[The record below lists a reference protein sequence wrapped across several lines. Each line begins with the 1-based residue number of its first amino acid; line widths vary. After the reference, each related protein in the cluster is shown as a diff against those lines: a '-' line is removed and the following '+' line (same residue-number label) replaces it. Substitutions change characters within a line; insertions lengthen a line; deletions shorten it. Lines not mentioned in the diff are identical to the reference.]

1 MTPRRFV
8 RAGIA
13 AALSAVVA
21 VASAAPPPARF
32 AADVEALAAA
42 PHRLTGTPEARAAA
56 EHIERRL
63 NEIGAEWVIVQPFP
77 TVRAETRRCEIRLAD
92 GAPRPLWPMR
102 PNGLMLPVTPPG
114 GLRGRLV
121 HVGHGGAADFAER
134 EVRGAIVVMDFNGSE
149 GWLRAFRLG
158 ALAVIFTPAARVECA
173 TAYHLDVPFNLPRF
187 YYDGPAEDLPEGVE
201 ATLESEM
208 VWRPAVGRNVIAFF
222 RGADPVFS
230 QNREEALVL
239 SADYDSYGAVPEQ
252 SPGARGAANA
262 AALLQL
268 ASAVRARPPR
278 RHVLAVFFDAQWNAQ
293 EGASNFYLAFE
304 NNHDTASVSAR
315 RKSLDAERRF
325 LDAMRAAL
333 NESNPLATVSPVR
346 RALQKRVED
355 AAAAGAFDIGDRM
368 ADLRRERLALRA
380 TLGALPS
387 SDAPPEISA
396 RIEEISRE
404 LDERLQPVK
413 DRWNN
418 LRRALSR
425 DQFANL
431 APEVEEKLREAYATV
446 RAGIERRS
454 AELDVEAARL
464 AADEELQVR
473 LQIRG
478 RDPAE
483 KTTPYW
489 IALHLALLL
498 GDSTDRWGLVIGG
511 DSYFRHADDN
521 PGLYG
526 RVQNVFL
533 RAYRDLEAAGRAP
546 EGFETATAD
555 QTLTNVRILFSGR
568 GGLRHGGEPA
578 GAFGFFNLALGTV
591 QEAAGREGT
600 PFDTADRLDAGRI
613 ERQADAIGRLLFAFA
628 SLDVE
633 PSAAEAAVAAA
644 AAGVADQAG
653 LSLRRGIVG
662 GKEYAW
668 SRFERDTATG
678 PTVMGML
685 PGSSVPN
692 TPMPGAMVFF
702 MNRNPSSLTFNAA
715 KPLGG
720 SMFRILRAD
729 ENGNYRLGPSPGGA
743 GWTDARGFAA
753 VFDER
758 GEMVMASNQQ
768 TFQQV
773 KQRLNVF
780 RARPGGLVLPPP
792 LRATLPPGSAIRL
805 LSAFE
810 NGELDPRKRMHL
822 VNDGVIAWF
831 SEQRE
836 KAVKV
841 FNLEAVSMLGIGPE
855 RIAEAGAEEA
865 NFDWLGE
872 GFAMIPRWTPVP
884 ATRRSAVDLWRLN
897 ESRLRV
903 LQGKNIIDSSLAEL
917 HGRVEDLLLEAQRR
931 PATLRAEALDA
942 EALWAARPVY
952 RKTRAIIDDL
962 VFAVLILLGLAVPFA
977 FAMERVIIGAV
988 TVYRQIGWFVVF
1000 FAATFLILFLSHPA
1014 FAIANTP
1021 IIIFLGFAILTL
1033 SGMVISIIM
1042 RKFEVELKAMQG
1054 MTATV
1059 HAADV
1064 SRVNTVL
1071 AAMQMGI
1078 STMRRR
1084 PLRTAL
1090 TAVTIIL
1097 LTFTILS
1104 FASFGTQSGLLRLF
1118 VAPAPPYAGAW
1129 LHDANWQ
1136 PIAPELLDAVEGRWG
1151 AEADV
1156 CGRWWISPRAQ
1167 AAAGGLLTR
1176 EDGTRPL
1183 EIPAVLGFEPREIR
1197 RRPDLAALI
1206 ESDLDGAIQITP
1218 AVARVLGVEPG
1229 DRVRFR
1235 GKLFRVAR
1243 LTDATALSSAQDM
1256 DNASVLP
1263 VDFTEVRSS
1272 QPATAQ
1278 VSEEASL
1285 HASVNWTSLPVD
1297 SVVILSAAEAR
1308 AMGAALHGISVY
1320 APDVPAAREI
1330 GAALARML
1338 PLPVAVT
1345 QENGVYRQILGTLV
1359 AASGAADLFFPIL
1372 LGGLVIFGTML
1383 GSVADREREI
1393 YTFSALGLAPRHVA
1407 TLFLAEAIVYS
1418 LIGGMGGYLLA
1429 QGMVRILTALAEHG
1443 WVRVP
1448 EMNMSSTNTIVTI
1461 LIVMATVLISAI
1473 YPAIKASKSA
1483 NPGLMRTWRP
1493 PAPDGDQWNM
1503 VFPFTVSAYDLTGVV
1518 SFLKEHFDN
1527 HSDTGL
1533 GRFMARESALVRSG
1547 DSLGLRAV
1555 LMLAPFD
1562 LGVSQQFHLQAVP
1575 SEIPGIDEVH
1585 IRLERLSGQPKDW
1598 QRLNRVFLKDLRQQF
1613 LIWRSIP
1620 QEAMETYRERTLTQ
1634 LGAAAGAKPTET

>member
-1 MTPRRFV
+1 MNSAGHLRRLGF
-8 RAGIA
+8 A
-13 AALSAVVA
+13 AALAA
-21 VASAAPPPARF
+21 FAGRAPAAPPSSRF
-32 AADVEALAAA
+32 AADLAALTSA
-42 PHRLTGTPEARAAA
+42 PHRLTGTPEGGAAA
-56 EHIERRL
+56 AHLERRL
-63 NEIGAEWVIVQPFP
+63 REIGAEWVVVQPFA
-77 TVRAETRRCEIRLAD
+77 TVRAETRRCELRRAE
-92 GAPRPLWPMR
+92 GAPLALLPMR
-102 PNGLMLPVTPPG
+102 PNGLMLPTTPPG

-121 HVGHGGAADFAER
+121 RVGPGEASDFAER

-158 ALAVIFTPAARVECA
+158 AQAVVFTPSVRLHGT
-173 TAYHLDVPFNLPRF
+173 TAYHLDVQLNLPRF
-187 YYDGPAEDLPEGVE
+187 YYDGPAADLPDGVE
-201 ATLESEM
+201 VTIESEI
-208 VWRPAVGRNVIAFF
+208 VWQPAVGRNIVAFF
-222 RGADPVFS
+222 RGTNPVFA
-230 QNREEALVL
+230 QNREEAIVL
-239 SADYDSYGAVPEQ
+239 SADYDSYGAVPER
-252 SPGARGAANA
+252 SPDARGAANA
-262 AALLQL
+262 AALLKL
-268 ASAVRARPPR
+268 AESLRARPPR
-278 RHVLAVFFDAQWNAQ
+278 RHTLIVFFDAQWNAQ
-293 EGASNFYLAFE
+293 EGSSTFYMALE
-304 NNHDTASVSAR
+304 DKHDLASVAKR
-315 RKSLDAERRF
+315 RMSLDAERQF
-325 LDAMRAAL
+325 LDALRGAL
-333 NESNPLATVSPVR
+333 AEPHPLTTASRVR
-346 RALQKRVED
+346 RALLKRVED
-355 AAAAGAFDIGDRM
+355 AAKSGAFEIGDRM
-368 ADLRRERLALRA
+368 AELRRERLALRA
-380 TLGALPS
+380 QLGTPPRS
-387 SDAPPEISA
+387 NPPPEIIA
-396 RIEEISRE
+396 QIEEIGRE
-404 LDERLQPVK
+404 LDEQLQPEK
-413 DRWNN
+413 DRWND

-425 DQFANL
+425 DRYTGL
-431 APEVEEKLREAYATV
+431 APEVEAKLQLAYAKV
-446 RAGIERRS
+446 RESVERRS
-454 AELDVEAARL
+454 AELELEGARL
-464 AADEELQVR
+464 AADEQLQAS
-473 LQIRG
+473 L
-478 RDPAE
+478 
-483 KTTPYW
+483 KSYW
-489 IALHLALLL
+489 LTLHLALLL
-498 GDSTDRWGLVIGG
+498 GDATDRWGLIIGG
-511 DSYFRHADDN
+511 DSYFRHPDDN

-526 RVQNVFL
+526 RLQNVFL

-546 EGFETATAD
+546 EAFETATAD
-555 QTLTNVRILFSGR
+555 QTLTNTRILFAGR

-578 GAFGFFNLALGTV
+578 GAFGFFNAALGTV
-591 QEAAGREGT
+591 QEAAGRDGT
-600 PFDTADRLDAGRI
+600 PFDTPDRLDAGRI
-613 ERQADAIGRLLFAFA
+613 ERQTDAIARLLFGCA

-633 PSAAEAAVAAA
+633 ASRPDAAPEPGET
-644 AAGVADQAG
+644 AGVADQAG

-668 SRFERDTATG
+668 SRFERETTAG

-685 PGSSVPN
+685 PGSSVPD
-692 TPMPGAMVFF
+692 TPVPGAMVFF
-702 MNRNPSSLTFNAA
+702 MNRNPASLTFNAA
-715 KPLGG
+715 KPLN
-720 SMFRILRAD
+720 SSLFRILRTD

-753 VFDER
+753 VFDDR
-758 GEMVMASNQQ
+758 GELVLASNQQ
-768 TFQQV
+768 TLQQV
-773 KQRLNVF
+773 KQRLNAF
-780 RARPGGLVLPPP
+780 RARAGGIVLPPP
-792 LRATLPPGSAIRL
+792 LRATLPAGSTVRL

-810 NGELDPRKRMHL
+810 NGDLDPRKRLHL
-822 VNDGVIAWF
+822 VNDGAIAWF

-836 KAVKV
+836 KAVKI
-841 FNLEAVSMLGIGPE
+841 FNLDAVSMLGIGPE
-855 RIAEAGAEEA
+855 RLEEAGAEDA
-865 NFDWLGE
+865 AFNWLGD
-872 GFAMIPRWTPVP
+872 GFPMIPRWTPVP

-977 FAMERVIIGAV
+977 FAMERVVVGAV

-1000 FAATFLILFLSHPA
+1000 FAATFGILFVSHPA

-1118 VAPAPPYAGAW
+1118 VAPAPGYAGAW
-1129 LHDANWQ
+1129 MHDANWQ
-1136 PIAPELLDAVEGRWG
+1136 PIAPELLDTVEGRWG
-1151 AEADV
+1151 ADADV

-1176 EDGTRPL
+1176 EDGTRPI
-1183 EIPAVLGFEPREIR
+1183 EIPAVLGFDAREIR
-1197 RRPDLAALI
+1197 RRPDLAALV
-1206 ESDLDGAIQITP
+1206 ESDLEGAIQITP
-1218 AVARVLGVEPG
+1218 AVARALGVAPG

-1235 GKLFRVAR
+1235 GKSFRVAR
-1243 LTDATALSSAQDM
+1243 LTDATAFSSVQDM
-1256 DNASVLP
+1256 DGASVLP

-1272 QPATAQ
+1272 QPASTQ

-1297 SVVILSAAEAR
+1297 SVAILSAAEAR
-1308 AMGAALHGISVY
+1308 AMGAALHGIAVY
-1320 APDVPAAREI
+1320 AADVPAAREI

-1338 PLPVAVT
+1338 PMPVAVT
-1345 QENGVYRQILGTLV
+1345 QENGVYRQVLGTLV

-1407 TLFLAEAIVYS
+1407 TLFLSEALVYS

-1461 LIVMATVLISAI
+1461 LIVMATVLVSAI
-1473 YPAIKASKSA
+1473 YPAVKASKSA

-1493 PAPDGDQWNM
+1493 PAPDGDRWDM
-1503 VFPFTVSAYDLTGVV
+1503 IFPFTVSEYDLTGVV

-1533 GRFMARESALVRSG
+1533 GRFMARESALVRPQG
-1547 DSLGLRAV
+1547 TLGLRST

-1562 LGVSQQFHLQAVP
+1562 LGVSQRFHLQAVP

-1585 IRLERLSGQPKDW
+1585 IRLERISGQPKDW

-1620 QEAMETYRERTLTQ
+1620 QEAMETYRERTLTHF
-1634 LGAAAGAKPTET
+1634 GAAAAETKPTAN